1 MAGRIA
7 EFHGFPPLHSA
18 SNELVRNQMCPF
30 INDRCD
36 KENGACVVQPVKG
49 PPVIICPNR
58 LYGDNHKFLRDIATE
73 CFGTVTDMLSRQ
85 EAIDRIRDGKLT
97 GNEVVV
103 FGKGF
108 GGEISIPSPKA
119 DPQSRGGSFHIDFVV
134 ARIGADG
141 QPLEFAAIEVQ
152 SIDTTGSYADAAKAY
167 KAGIPYTN
175 DKGIDQTSVGLN
187 WENVTK
193 RILPQVIYKGNVL
206 KREERCAKGLF
217 FVLPHQVY
225 EKIMTR
231 IGGNLAEYPLSA
243 GSVTFQTYDF
253 ETDESTLPTP
263 LKRVKTFTTSVDQIA
278 YAFINPTNL
287 PERNAY
293 AAAIGKALSIGQPG

>member
-7 EFHGFPPLHSA
+7 EFHGFEPLHP
-18 SNELVRNQMCPF
+18 EGMQFMRTQTCPF
-30 INDRCD
+30 INDVCD
-36 KENGACVVQPVKG
+36 KSHGACAVQPATSS
-49 PPVIICPNR
+49 PVIICPNR
-58 LYGDNHKFLRDIATE
+58 LYGDNHRFLRDIATE
-73 CFGTVTDMLSRQ
+73 CFGIVTDMLSRQ
-85 EAIDRIRDGKLT
+85 EAIDRMKAGKLT
-97 GNEVVV
+97 GQEVVV

-108 GGEISIPSPKA
+108 GGEISIPSPRP
-119 DPQSRGGSFHIDFVV
+119 DPQSRGGNFHIDFVI
-134 ARIGADG
+134 ARIGSDG
-141 QPLEFAAIEVQ
+141 QPSEFAAIEVQ
-152 SIDTTGSYADAAKAY
+152 SIDTTGSYAEAATAF
-167 KAGIPYTN
+167 KAGIPFTN
-175 DKGIDQTSVGLN
+175 KKGTDQTSVGLN

-206 KREERCAKGLF
+206 KREERCKKGLF

-231 IGGNLAEYPLSA
+231 IGGTLQEYPLSA

-253 ETDESTLPTP
+253 DPQAGVAPTP
-263 LKRVKTFTTSVDQIA
+263 LRRIATFTTSVDQIA

-293 AAAIGKALSIGQPG
+293 AAAIGKALGSG